1 MSVESA
7 EQQTTNK
14 HTGCVKWFNNKSGY
28 GFITLLNEDTQ
39 KDVFVHHMNISTLE
53 SNYRTLKMGEY
64 VEFVLDTNC
73 DGPHNE
79 QAVNVTGIKGM
90 ELQCDFIHRLNKK
103 KKFTK
108 NDKKD
113 GEEEDNSMEDKS
125 EA

>member
-1 MSVESA
+1 M
-7 EQQTTNK
+7 TK
-14 HTGCVKWFNNKSGY
+14 YTGQVKWFNNKIGY
-28 GFITLLNEDTQ
+28 GFITVLDENVN
-39 KDVFVHHMNISTLE
+39 KDVFVHHMNICPLE

-108 NDKKD
+108 GDKDSTDDKK
-113 GEEEDNSMEDKS
+113 EKENEDDQ
-125 EA
+125 

>member
-1 MSVESA
+1 M
-7 EQQTTNK
+7 TK
-14 HTGCVKWFNNKSGY
+14 YTGQVKWFNNKIGY
-28 GFITLLNEDTQ
+28 GFITVLDEDVN
-39 KDVFVHHMNISTLE
+39 KDVFVHHMNICPLE